1 MDFEGANEIWKYD
14 DPDSRIKPFLED
26 LVTALADMP
35 ISHRENYIK
44 NILRDLFEEKK
55 ILGDLDG

>member
-1 MDFEGANEIWKYD
+1 MDLEGANEIWKYE

-26 LVTALADMP
+26 LVTVLADMP
-35 ISHRENYIK
+35 ITHRENNLK
-44 NILRDLFEEKK
+44 KILRDFFEEKK